1 MITSPTSNGMSR
13 PSFGSAEALFLNQF
27 RDALNPEIDGDIS
40 EISTSDQLDRLLSS
54 EDSLNQRHATH
65 SQTDGIFE
73 DQKSFDDACHYIG
86 LI

>member
-40 EISTSDQLDRLLSS
+40 EISTSD
-54 EDSLNQRHATH
+54 
-65 SQTDGIFE
+65 
-73 DQKSFDDACHYIG
+73 
-86 LI
+86 